1 MAEMQKIWDNYKVI
15 GEIRK
20 SEGIKFVVAAATR
33 EGFRYINIREFYFR
47 KRDGEWKP
55 GRDGITIPIKAPL
68 SKGTKII
75 EPAKHMLEML
85 AVAAEAAEKLDLADE
100 AHAVYMEKKVKKA

>member
-15 GEIRK
+15 GEVRK

-47 KRDGEWKP
+47 KRDGVWKP
-55 GRDGITIPIKAPL
+55 GRDGLTIPIKAPL

-85 AVAAEAAEKLDLADE
+85 AVTAEAAEKLELANDDN
-100 AHAVYMEKKVKKA
+100 AVYMEKKVKKA